1 MPQDRL
7 LELSERTPRLDP
19 QLVDECVPAVSVRRE
34 RLGLPA
40 RAVERQHQLLSRPL
54 PQRMVGD
61 EGLELTDELAVP
73 PGGEVCVDP
82 LLEAAQVELF
92 QSGDLALGEVR
103 IGELGQGRPA
113 PELERLARHPVPHEP
128 LELQH
133 VELVVLDPDQVAGR
147 LGEQAVAIKHLP
159 QLRDVDVEC
168 LLRRL
173 RRLLVPERLRQALG
187 RDDLVRMQ
195 EQHCQEGT
203 VLRSRQGDDSCPV
216 DHVERAE
223 DPELHC
229 WATVPP
235 AIQAILQ
242 RASAL
247 PNPVLTRP

>member
-1 MPQDRL
+1 MSSACRPAAR
-7 LELSERTPRLDP
+7 SASIRCSR
-19 QLVDECVPAVSVRRE
+19 QLRWSSSS
-34 RLGLPA
+34 
-40 RAVERQHQLLSRPL
+40 RAIS
-54 PQRMVGD
+54 
-61 EGLELTDELAVP
+61 
-73 PGGEVCVDP
+73 
-82 LLEAAQVELF
+82 
-92 QSGDLALGEVR
+92 ALREVR

-113 PELERLARHPVPHEP
+113 PELERLARLPVPHEP

-147 LGEQAVAIKHLP
+147 LREQAVAVKHLP
-159 QLRDVDVEC
+159 QLRDVDLEC

-195 EQHCQEGT
+195 EEHCQEGT
-203 VLRSRQGDDSCPV
+203 VLGSRQGDDSFPV

-223 DPELHC
+223 DPEFHC

-242 RASAL
+242 RASAP